1 MQTSGYLLI
10 RGYII
15 MLMLMVGCALFVA
28 GLLSLVY
35 KGVEVM
41 LNQRDGIALDIFCGC
56 LSTTPYADY
65 FVPRL
70 KWRTMTCHNG
80 EVVIEYKAFFAWK
93 RLTGVYYARD
103 AESAETAV
111 KKALLAAKAY
121 MDAKKFVPEVKV
133 YTIADIEDE
142 K

>member
-1 MQTSGYLLI
+1 MF
-10 RGYII
+10 
-15 MLMLMVGCALFVA
+15 MLMVGCALFVA

-35 KGVEVM
+35 KGTMEM